1 MPPAANKRYRGDTVG
16 GPRTTI
22 KVSEQ
27 VKAALDRIKE
37 RNGHTSYDSVIRY
50 LLWRA
55 GEGEEVAAR

>member
-1 MPPAANKRYRGDTVG
+1 MG

-55 GEGEEVAAR
+55 GEVEEVAAR

>member
-1 MPPAANKRYRGDTVG
+1 MG
-16 GPRTTI
+16 GRRSVSI

-55 GEGEEVAAR
+55 GEVEEVAAR